1 MDWDALRVRVV
12 GLTVEQ
18 VLGKERTP
26 GCLSP
31 GAAWDTEV
39 PSLKTRRLS
48 EVVGGGCSF
57 GHFYFKMLLEIPD
70 VRRAAGVMEF
80 EARLLGDITI

>member
-26 GCLSP
+26 GCHLELP
-31 GAAWDTEV
+31 GI
-39 PSLKTRRLS
+39 RRYRLLRRGDFRRW
-48 EVVGGGCSF
+48 VGGCSF

>member
-1 MDWDALRVRVV
+1 M
-12 GLTVEQ
+12 
-18 VLGKERTP
+18 
-26 GCLSP
+26 SP
-31 GAAWDTEV
+31 GAPWDMEV

-48 EVVGGGCSF
+48 EVGGGCSF